1 VRNTKE
7 VLAMPAVEIKPD
19 VYWIGVNDRT
29 TDLFEG
35 LWPITQEGVSYN
47 AYLINDE
54 KKAVVDLAK
63 ALKTDEF
70 FDHISEIV
78 DLSEIGYVVI
88 NHMEPD
94 HTGVLRTLR
103 RIAPAATILGSPKTK
118 GMLESFYG
126 ITENV
131 RVVQDG
137 ETLSLGRRTLQ
148 FFSTP
153 FVHWPETMMTYETS
167 HRILFSCDAFG
178 GYGALRGA
186 IFDDEYTDLDF
197 YQKEALRYYV
207 NIVAKFSKPV
217 LRAIG
222 KLADVPV
229 EIIAPSH
236 GLIWRR
242 HPQIIV
248 NLYQKWA
255 EYATGQT
262 EAGITLIYGSMYGNT
277 ETMMNA
283 VAQGISRVGVPL
295 EIFDAARTHIS
306 YILPSLWTKAGVM
319 VGAPT
324 YEGTLFP
331 PVAQVLEMAVLK
343 RVLNKKMAMFG
354 SYGWSG
360 GALKHLKKIIEPV
373 KWELVDSFEFAGKP
387 TEEDLKRGE
396 EFGARFGELISRIGG

>member
-1 VRNTKE
+1 
-7 VLAMPAVEIKPD
+7 
-19 VYWIGVNDRT
+19 WIGVNDRT

-54 KKAVVDLAK
+54 KKALVDLAK
-63 ALKTDEF
+63 GLKTDEF
-70 FDHISEIV
+70 FDQIADVV
-78 DLSEIGYVVI
+78 DLSEIDYVMI

-103 RIAPAATILGSPKTK
+103 RIAPGATILGSPKTK
-118 GMLESFYG
+118 EMLESFYG

-131 RVVQDG
+131 RVLRDG
-137 ETLSLGRRTLQ
+137 ETLPLGRRTLQ

-186 IFDDEYTDLDF
+186 IFDDEYTDLGF

-217 LRAIG
+217 LRAIE

-236 GLIWRR
+236 GLIWRKQPR
-242 HPQIIV
+242 LIV
-248 NLYQKWA
+248 DLYRKWA
-255 EYATGQT
+255 EYAAGQT
-262 EAGITLIYGSMYGNT
+262 EAEITLIYGSMYGNT

-295 EIFDAARTHIS
+295 EIFDAARTHVS
-306 YILPSLWTKAGVM
+306 YILPSLWTRAGVM

-324 YEGTLFP
+324 YEGALFP
-331 PVAQVLEMAVLK
+331 PVAQVLEMAALK
-343 RVLNKKMAMFG
+343 RVLNKKVAMFG

-360 GALKHLKKIIEPV
+360 GALRRLKQIVEPM
-373 KWELVDSFEFAGKP
+373 KWELVDSLEFAGGP
-387 TEEDLKRGE
+387 TEEDLKKGE
-396 EFGARFGELISRIGG
+396 EFGARFAEVIKARGRGPQEVTS

>member
-1 VRNTKE
+1 
-7 VLAMPAVEIKPD
+7 
-19 VYWIGVNDRT
+19 
-29 TDLFEG
+29 
-35 LWPITQEGVSYN
+35 YN

-54 KKAVVDLAK
+54 KKAIVDLSK

-70 FDHISEIV
+70 FDRIAEIVAVSEI
-78 DLSEIGYVVI
+78 DYVVI

-103 RIAPAATILGSPKTK
+103 KIAPEATILGSAKTK
-118 GMLESFYG
+118 KMLESFYG
-126 ITENV
+126 VTEKV
-131 RVVQDG
+131 RVVEDG

-153 FVHWPETMMTYETS
+153 FVHWPETMMTFETS

-178 GYGALRGA
+178 SYGALRGA
-186 IFDDEYTDLDF
+186 IFDDECKDLGF

-217 LRAIG
+217 LKAIG
-222 KLADVPV
+222 KLGDVPV

-236 GLIWRR
+236 GLIWRKN
-242 HPQIIV
+242 PQLIV
-248 NLYQKWA
+248 DLYRKWA
-255 EYATGQT
+255 EYAAGQS
-262 EAGITLIYGSMYGNT
+262 EAGITFIYGSMYGNT

-295 EIFDAARTHIS
+295 EIFDAARTHVS

-331 PVAQVLEMAVLK
+331 PMAQVLEMAALK
-343 RVLNKKMAMFG
+343 RVLNKKVAMFG

-373 KWELVDSFEFAGKP
+373 KWELVDSLEFVGKP
-387 TEEDLKRGE
+387 TDEDLKKGE
-396 EFGARFGELISRIGG
+396 EFGARFAEVIKAQG